1 MIIYPTC
8 ADVHRYVDGW
18 ERWLMGKAS
27 SLKPFTHRSH
37 ISLYIKFAWQS
48 ILYPFW
54 DKILK
59 IKKKDLN
66 KIFWLSQKIYVY
78 LQNNYRDMAK
88 YTYKGKT
95 TYIKDDYSLFIWGA
109 ILIFFGVATLLS
121 SINEHYVIGGVFWF
135 FIFGVIGVSLF
146 MGGSGQMEE
155 DRRQFRVQIDK
166 EIQMEKERIENEEK
180 WGKQKEI
187 NKKKYFSEIEKA
199 KKWCLVQLGKFNESS
214 KVEDINSLLSK
225 HQEKI
230 QEIGNKY
237 LLDVVKLT
245 SYIKKQEKDIRDT
258 LEGELEQLLISDSFL
273 PSKNNSY
280 EVVEKLKKHTED
292 YIKEYNLLV
301 FHTLNMIGAV
311 IKNDMVTF
319 FEIHNMFDKMKL
331 FYSDYELEMLKTS
344 REQNKALKQ
353 KEKALQEGLMQL
365 ADSMESSIYGLQ
377 STIQDSLQEVN
388 SSIGYNNLVTTINAY
403 QNYKINKKLSK

>member
-1 MIIYPTC
+1 
-8 ADVHRYVDGW
+8 
-18 ERWLMGKAS
+18 
-27 SLKPFTHRSH
+27 
-37 ISLYIKFAWQS
+37 
-48 ILYPFW
+48 
-54 DKILK
+54 
-59 IKKKDLN
+59 
-66 KIFWLSQKIYVY
+66 
-78 LQNNYRDMAK
+78 MAK

-95 TYIKDDYSLFIWGA
+95 TDIKDDYSLFIWGA

-135 FIFGVIGVSLF
+135 FILGVIGVSMF

-180 WGKQKEI
+180 WGKQKET

-199 KKWCLVQLGKFNESS
+199 KKWCSVQLKKFNESS

-388 SSIGYNNLVTTINAY
+388 SSIGYNNLVTTINTY